1 MSGTGSPGSL
11 RQQTIAGAIE
21 LHGVGLH
28 GGAPASLA
36 IWPAPED
43 HGIRFV
49 RRDAAGRIDER
60 RIDAHWDQVETTF
73 LATTLGNVSGC
84 RIATVEHLMA
94 ALYALGVD
102 NALVLVDGPEIPIL
116 DGSSLPFVD
125 AIRAAGRVAQDAD
138 ARVIRVLE
146 PVTIRAGDAW
156 LSIEPAETFSIRL
169 EVDFGLRAVCQRGYG
184 LEITPESFTTS
195 LAAAR
200 TFGFVSDIR
209 ILRRHGLCLGGSF
222 DNAVVLDD
230 NGRVVNRG
238 GLRFPDELV
247 RHKILDC
254 VGDLALAGA
263 RILGH
268 VSGRKSGHGL
278 NARLLRTL
286 MSCEDAWEW
295 STPPDA
301 WSPAWRL
308 PQHPDIRPE

>member
-1 MSGTGSPGSL
+1 MSGNPGSW
-11 RQQTIAGAIE
+11 RQQTVAGAIE

-43 HGIRFV
+43 HGVRFV
-49 RRDAAGRIDER
+49 RRDVTGRLGER
-60 RIDAHWDQVETTF
+60 RIDAHWDRVKTTF

-84 RIATVEHLMA
+84 RIVTVEHLMA

-125 AIRAAGRVAQDAD
+125 AIRAAGIVAQGAD

-146 PVTIRAGDAW
+146 PVTVRAGDAW
-156 LSIEPAETFSIRL
+156 ISIEPAETFSIRL
-169 EVDFGLRAVCQRGYG
+169 EIDFGLRAVCQRGYG

-195 LAAAR
+195 IAAAR

-209 ILRRHGLCLGGSF
+209 VLRRNGLCLGGSF

-238 GLRFPDELV
+238 GLRFSDELV

-278 NARLLRTL
+278 NASLLRAL
-286 MSCEDAWEW
+286 MTSEDAWEW
-295 STPPDA
+295 VTAPGAWFPTWTGPD
-301 WSPAWRL
+301 
-308 PQHPDIRPE
+308 RPGIGPK